1 MARPIILTVDDDPAV
16 LNAVDRDLRRNY
28 SRDYRIVKADSG
40 RSALDALRQLA
51 ERGEPVALLLVD
63 QRMPDITGVQVLEQ
77 SRQLY
82 PDARKVLLTAYADTD
97 AAIQAINR
105 AGLDYYLMK
114 PWDPPEEILY
124 PILDDLLDAWRRQV
138 PLPYEGIRLA
148 GALWSPASHTVKD
161 FLARHQIPF
170 QWIDVD
176 RNPQMRK
183 QVEGEGGPVLPT
195 LFFQDGTVL
204 RSPSLSELAEK
215 LGLQRKAARE
225 YYDLSIIGAGPAG
238 LAAAVYGSSE
248 GLRCVVVERQAPGGQ
263 AGRSPKIENYLGFP
277 AGISGGDLAR
287 RAVTQAQRFGTE
299 ILSAQEAVRIRAED
313 RYRVVTLS
321 DETEIVSGAIL
332 LACGATFR
340 TLRMPGAA
348 ELTGKG
354 VYYGA
359 AHTEAVSFR
368 DKDVFVIG
376 GANSA
381 AQGALFLSRYA
392 RKVTVLIRAAAPVA
406 AGYLVDAMRQNERI
420 ELLENT
426 DLAAVFGTDGVE
438 AIEVQDTASGKNR
451 RLEGSALFVFIG
463 VRPESDFVAEVV
475 LRDEKGYVLTGPD
488 LLRGG
493 RRPDGWP
500 LTRDPLLLET
510 SLPGVFAAGDIR
522 FGTNHRVASA
532 TGEGAAAV
540 AIVRQYLAML

>member
-16 LNAVDRDLRRNY
+16 LNAVDRDLRRHY

-40 RSALDALRQLA
+40 RSALDTLRQLA

-77 SRQLY
+77 SRQQF
-82 PDARKVLLTAYADTD
+82 PEARKVLLTAYADTD

-161 FLARHQIPF
+161 FLAQHQIPF

-176 RNPQMRK
+176 RDPQMRT
-183 QVEGEGGPVLPT
+183 QVEGERGPVLPT

-204 RSPSLSELAEK
+204 RAPSVAELAEK
-215 LGLQRKAARE
+215 LGLQRKAAHE

-321 DETEIVSGAIL
+321 DRSEIVSGAIL

-359 AHTEAVSFR
+359 AHTEAMSFR
-368 DKDVFVIG
+368 DKEVFVIG

-392 RKVTVLIRAAAPVA
+392 RKVTVLVRAAAPVA

-420 ELLENT
+420 QLLGNT
-426 DLAAVFGTDGVE
+426 DLVAVFGTDGVE
-438 AIEVQDTASGKNR
+438 AIEVHDTASGKNR
-451 RLEGSALFVFIG
+451 RLEGTALFVFIG

-475 LRDEKGYVLTGPD
+475 SRDERGYVLTGPD
-488 LLRGG
+488 LMRGG
-493 RRPDGWP
+493 RRPETWP

-540 AIVRQYLAML
+540 AIVRQYLATL